1 MLCPQAQPCAQ
12 TDRTG
17 FDWVPASCDG
27 NDDATS
33 DTECQLTANSWTVE
47 VPGSCAGS
55 SAADEA
61 SCVFQTYSPGYTVT
75 ADDGWCAAADANA
88 CGAVTA
94 LDDDTACVAVANC
107 AYTDGSC
114 AAADADACGAVTA
127 LDDDTVCVAAANCA
141 YGART
146 VTTYDPICSDGT
158 NKDESACLEASTGMT
173 WTTLQPGSCD
183 ETSFT
188 DETSCTMTG
197 NTWIVAACSSGDA
210 ATETDCT
217 GLTGNSWVEETPF
230 SPESCTALPTDQ
242 RSSGVPSESTA
253 AGTALAVSGRSFDDQ
268 VRPTHRHSKTS

>member
-75 ADDGWCAAADANA
+75 ADDGWCAAADAN
-88 CGAVTA
+88 
-94 LDDDTACVAVANC
+94 
-107 AYTDGSC
+107 
-114 AAADADACGAVTA
+114 ACGAVTA